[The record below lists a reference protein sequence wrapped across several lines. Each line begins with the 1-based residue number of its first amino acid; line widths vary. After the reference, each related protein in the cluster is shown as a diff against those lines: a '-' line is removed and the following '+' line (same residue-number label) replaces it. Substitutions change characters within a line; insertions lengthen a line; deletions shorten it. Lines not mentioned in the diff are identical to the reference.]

1 MGSMTIIHASL
12 TEYLIIFGTPVGTEG
27 HSGRHTAD
35 DYFHIL
41 HGEQT
46 AFKAGSLV
54 KEVRATSP
62 VDVHEP
68 NGLTGIPRRLDAPYA
83 SRRGKAIQVPRRW
96 LGDGVRARYG
106 QASSVRSATV

>member
-54 KEVRATSP
+54 KEVGAVSC
-62 VDVHEP
+62 
-68 NGLTGIPRRLDAPYA
+68 
-83 SRRGKAIQVPRRW
+83 
-96 LGDGVRARYG
+96 
-106 QASSVRSATV
+106 